1 MALRSKGPF
10 TSDSLNRTIHVAAAT
25 ARFYTLRSPGTAP
38 GMLGPGALT
47 STIPPLVSL
56 PEILE
61 APDLRGL
68 LDRYRTR
75 DASSSDRQLLAQL
88 RSDWQK
94 LADGAAS
101 SAAAPSRLEPIV
113 VERGQTTF
121 RIFGVIHG
129 IVGGDDRA
137 YMRFVASGLD
147 GAAHLLVENGIGYYY
162 RQPKNEWIPDFV
174 VLGLARSAWLGFTTA
189 WKAPLVFWDL
199 AMELVR
205 RRTATQHGA
214 FDPAYHGLDPEVRRG
229 LDVEAALPARLEVP
243 LALERFDSHTARA
256 VVDDPVACVPRSLFM
271 AGYAVG
277 VAERDSLST
286 VDLLVGDLHTTEIA
300 WFLTHREHD
309 EHAMFRW
316 GVAFARL
323 PKGARGIRF
332 AMQKAAHLGA
342 AVLGTLPII
351 APAVALAMWL
361 LA

>member
-1 MALRSKGPF
+1 
-10 TSDSLNRTIHVAAAT
+10 
-25 ARFYTLRSPGTAP
+25 
-38 GMLGPGALT
+38 
-47 STIPPLVSL
+47 VSL

-61 APDLRGL
+61 APDLRVL

-75 DASSSDRQLLAQL
+75 DGSTSDRQLLAQL

-94 LADGAAS
+94 LADDAAG
-101 SAAAPSRLEPIV
+101 SARPPSRFEPV
-113 VERGQTTF
+113 VAVRDGTTF

-137 YMRFVASGLD
+137 YMRFVAGGLD

-199 AMELVR
+199 AMEILR
-205 RRTATQHGA
+205 RRTRAQHGA
-214 FDPAYHGLDPEVRRG
+214 FDPAYHGVDPEVRRG

-243 LALERFDSHTARA
+243 FALERFDSRTARA

-277 VAERDSLST
+277 VAERDGLRT

-300 WFLTHREHD
+300 WFLTHREHE
-309 EHAMFRW
+309 EHPIFRR
-316 GVAFARL
+316 GAAFAKLGPNER
-323 PKGARGIRF
+323 RIRF
-332 AMQKAAHLGA
+332 TVAKLVHLGG
-342 AVLGTLPII
+342 AVLGITPVA
-351 APAVALAMWL
+351 APAVALASWL
-361 LA
+361 VGL